1 MAPPT
6 LEREDGEDM
15 MGYWAP
21 RTATIDW
28 CEDNYQV
35 SWYIAEFYNTISNFA
50 MIAPAIYGSIQSYR
64 RGLESRFIVLHFL
77 FLIVG
82 LGSTVFHM
90 TLKHSM
96 QLLDEVP
103 MIWGS
108 CYMLYCMHLVREKP
122 GSVNKSV
129 ATFLTT
135 YCIAFVAI
143 YLIVPNPL
151 VFQTLYGTVVV
162 MMVLQ
167 AIRTIQLQYSYQVMS
182 LYTASVLFYLAG
194 FILWNLDN
202 HLCDTLISLRS
213 YLPSMLRPL
222 LQFHAWWHV
231 LAGYA
236 TYLNI
241 QHCLHHRLTYLR
253 KNIIISTDW
262 CGVNVRVCE
271 REQNN
276 NKIKE

>member
-1 MAPPT
+1 MAPSV
-6 LEREDGEDM
+6 EREDRVGF
-15 MGYWAP
+15 WSP
-21 RTATIDW
+21 RTANIDW
-28 CEDNYQV
+28 CEENYEV

-50 MIAPAIYGSIQSYR
+50 MILPAIYGTIISYR
-64 RGLESRFIVLHFL
+64 RGLESRFIILHLL

-82 LGSTVFHM
+82 FGSTVFHL

-122 GSVNKSV
+122 GTVNKAV
-129 ATFLTT
+129 AIFLTA
-135 YCIAFVAI
+135 YCISFVAV
-143 YLIVPNPL
+143 YLVVPNPL
-151 VFQTLYGTVVV
+151 IFQSMYGLVVFV
-162 MMVLQ
+162 MIGQ
-167 AIRTIQLQYSYQVMS
+167 ALKIMQLQYNNQVMS
-182 LYTASVLFYLAG
+182 IYSASVLFYLAG

-202 HLCDTLISLRS
+202 HRCDTLTSLRS
-213 YLPSMLRPL
+213 FLPSLLRPL
-222 LQFHAWWHV
+222 LQFHAWWHI

-241 QHCLHHRLTYLR
+241 QHCLHHRLTYLQ
-253 KNIIISTDW
+253 KNVIITRDMMGLS
-262 CGVNVRVCE
+262 VQVSSQ
-271 REQNN
+271 EQNN

>member
-1 MAPPT
+1 MAPP
-6 LEREDGEDM
+6 LRADEGV
-15 MGYWAP
+15 GYWSP
-21 RTATIDW
+21 RTANIDW
-28 CEDNYQV
+28 CEGNYEV
-35 SWYIAEFYNTISNFA
+35 SWYIAEFNNTISNFA
-50 MIAPAIYGSIQSYR
+50 MIIPALYGSVLSYR
-64 RGLESRFIVLHFL
+64 RGLETRFVILHLL

-108 CYMLYCMHLVREKP
+108 CYMLYCMHMVREKP
-122 GSVNKSV
+122 DAVNKTV
-129 ATFLTT
+129 AVFLWT
-135 YCIAFVAI
+135 YCIGFVAV
-143 YLIVPNPL
+143 YLSVPNPL
-151 VFQTLYGTVVV
+151 VFQALYGTVVFV
-162 MMVLQ
+162 MIGQ
-167 AIRTIQLQYSYQVMS
+167 AVRTIRIQNNPQVMS

-202 HLCDTLISLRS
+202 HQCDTLKSMRA
-213 YLPSMLRPL
+213 YLPSLLQPL

-241 QHCLHHRLTYLR
+241 QHCLHHRLTYLQ
-253 KNIIISTDW
+253 KNVVISTDW
-262 CGVNVRVCE
+262 CGVNVRTKSPE
-271 REQNN
+271 PNN